1 MFPTRS
7 FYREDPAAP
16 AAGRTARWAGA
27 SSPQPSAATRA
38 GRASADGNV
47 EGLAGMD
54 GRGGQVVELGDIGHD
69 IAGVAVEVEVR
80 GHGPQRLALVD
91 DDLLGVDADGLRLGF
106 GESGSRDRM
115 GGVHDRSADADD
127 RNRLGSETTY
137 RQATTGGQALASAL
151 CIHRFTIF
159 IRTIPPPIDRTSVLF
174 NMPIPQIAST
184 TPTFMRQ

>member
-27 SSPQPSAATRA
+27 SSPRPSAATRA

-47 EGLAGMD
+47 EGLAWMD

-69 IAGVAVEVEVR
+69 IAGVAVEGEGR

-91 DDLLGVDADGLRLGF
+91 DDLLGVDSDGLRPAVGD
-106 GESGSRDRM
+106 SGGRARR
-115 GGVHDRSADADD
+115 GAEQETSAD
-127 RNRLGSETTY
+127 R
-137 RQATTGGQALASAL
+137 
-151 CIHRFTIF
+151 
-159 IRTIPPPIDRTSVLF
+159 
-174 NMPIPQIAST
+174 
-184 TPTFMRQ
+184 